1 MTSFADLPVVLT
13 VEETAELLRIG
24 RSAAYAAVR
33 SGDIP
38 CVKVGRSIR
47 VPKHR
52 LEQLLGPINESSRA
66 GKPGSTKSAGGI
78 SHGQSYID

>member
-38 CVKVGRSIR
+38 CVKVGRCIR

-52 LEQLLGPINESSRA
+52 LEQLLGPVNEVR
-66 GKPGSTKSAGGI
+66 PGGQPDLTKTAGGN
-78 SHGQSYID
+78 SHDEQYSD